1 MKDIIQELNDYK
13 VPIIKIDQGL
23 AKIKY
28 ENRFSQKLADANAF
42 LARVGVPKSF
52 ATFSDD
58 EQLLKQYASNFEE
71 MSVASQSIKSNFW
84 LESLKNGDEELVR
97 FSASEEEYWDLV
109 QLPEFRLDYSNG
121 EIIATMSYAT
131 ENHETITANLIRL
144 LGNAFENNDVR
155 VLGSNRPVR
164 VQALKKNFEPDIQVI
179 FGNTELYYYKKTM
192 NATLNPAIL
201 VEVLSDST
209 QKYDRTDKFDAYK
222 LIDTLQIMLFV
233 DSNNMNIVVYSRTK
247 KPNEWLMT
255 TFTDLNDKIRIAGHS
270 FPLKKIYQRVILNI

>member
-52 ATFSDD
+52 STFSDD

-84 LESLKNGDEELVR
+84 LESLKNGEEELVR

-164 VQALKKNFEPDIQVI
+164 VQALKKIFEPD
-179 FGNTELYYYKKTM
+179 KKR
-192 NATLNPAIL
+192 
-201 VEVLSDST
+201 S
-209 QKYDRTDKFDAYK
+209 
-222 LIDTLQIMLFV
+222 
-233 DSNNMNIVVYSRTK
+233 
-247 KPNEWLMT
+247 
-255 TFTDLNDKIRIAGHS
+255 H
-270 FPLKKIYQRVILNI
+270 